1 MSSKLTELTASAN
14 IELSEEN
21 IVKLTRYKELVLEW
35 NQKFNL
41 TAITDDE
48 EFDIKHF
55 YDCLLLLKL
64 DEIKGAKKIIDIGTG
79 AGFPGIPLAIMMPDT
94 EFLLLD
100 SLKKRIGFLEFVI
113 EDLGLKKVRAIHAR
127 AEELGRDPEY
137 REKYDICIS
146 RAVASLDTLSEFCIP
161 FVKPSGHFVSMKG
174 SAGREE
180 LKDAKNAIEILGGKP
195 EDIIEYELV
204 EGDHKRFLISIK
216 KIKSTSKKYPRAGGK
231 PKSKPL

>member
-1 MSSKLTELTASAN
+1 MSSKLIELTASAN

-21 IVKLTRYKELVLEW
+21 LEKLSRYKELVLEW

-64 DEIKGAKKIIDIGTG
+64 DEIKKAKSIIDIGTG

-127 AEELGRDPEY
+127 AEEIGRDSAY
-137 REKYDICIS
+137 REKYDICVS
-146 RAVASLDTLSEFCIP
+146 RAVASLDTLSEYCIP
-161 FVKPSGHFVSMKG
+161 FIKPGGHFVSMKG
-174 SAGREE
+174 SGGREE
-180 LKDAKNAIEILGGKP
+180 IKDAKNAIEVLGGSL
-195 EDIIEYELV
+195 EEIIEYELV

-216 KIKSTSKKYPRAGGK
+216 KVKSTAKKYPRAGGK

>member
-1 MSSKLTELTASAN
+1 MSSILTELTASGN

-21 IVKLTRYKELVLEW
+21 LNKLSRYKELVLEW

-64 DEIKGAKKIIDIGTG
+64 DEIKKVKKIIDIGTG

-100 SLKKRIGFLEFVI
+100 SLKKRIGFLDYVI
-113 EDLGLKKVRAIHAR
+113 EDLGLKKVKAVHAR
-127 AEELGRDPEY
+127 AEEMGRDPNY
-137 REKYDICIS
+137 REKYDICVS
-146 RAVASLDTLSEFCIP
+146 RAVASLDTLSEYCIP
-161 FVKPSGHFVSMKG
+161 FVKPGGYFVSMKG
-174 SAGREE
+174 SGGREE
-180 LKDAKNAIEILGGKP
+180 LKEAKNAIDVLGGSL

-204 EGDHKRFLISIK
+204 EGDHKRFLISVK
-216 KIKSTSKKYPRAGGK
+216 KIKSTAKKYPRAGGK